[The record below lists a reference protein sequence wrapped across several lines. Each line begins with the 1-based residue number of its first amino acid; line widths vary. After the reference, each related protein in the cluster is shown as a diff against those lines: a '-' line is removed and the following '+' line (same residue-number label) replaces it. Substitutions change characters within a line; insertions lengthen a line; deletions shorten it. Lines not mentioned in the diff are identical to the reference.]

1 MSNRNTMTL
10 LRLHRRGQ
18 LVAEHAGMPKPANP
32 PLKAIFLLGTL
43 KKKQVLS
50 HTDALCEVVAEVLKK
65 QEDVDSEIIRLR
77 DYDIQPG
84 TKTEIDNDDWPSIV
98 EKMIASDII
107 IFGTPIWWGIQS
119 SLTQRAIERL
129 DELND
134 KLLETGKSEFDNK
147 VGGIV
152 ITGAEDGAE
161 HIIGNI
167 LNFMSWNGFSIP
179 PAPSVTWLGDAT
191 GETKDSLKRKF
202 RRGSINSMTRTFARN
217 AAYLARLLKQN
228 PYPAS
233 EKVKHKAGAIGYRG

>member
-1 MSNRNTMTL
+1 MDD
-10 LRLHRRGQ
+10 
-18 LVAEHAGMPKPANP
+18 
-32 PLKAIFLLGTL
+32 PLKAVFLLGTL

-50 HTDALCEVVAEVLKK
+50 HTQALCEVVAEVFEKR
-65 QEDVDSEIIRLR
+65 ENVRSEIIRLR

-84 TKTEIDNDDWPSIV
+84 TKTEIDNDDWPKILK
-98 EKMIASDII
+98 KMLAADII
-107 IFGTPIWWGIQS
+107 IFATPIWWGIQS
-119 SLTQRAIERL
+119 SLTQRIIERL

-134 KLLETGKSEFDNK
+134 ELLETGKSEFASK

-167 LNFMSWNGFSIP
+167 LNFLSWNGFTIP

-202 RRGSINSMTRTFARN
+202 RRGPVYSMIRTFARN
-217 AAYLARLLKQN
+217 EAYLARLLRQN
-228 PYPAS
+228 PFPLS
-233 EKVKHKAGAIGYRG
+233 EKVKHREGAIGYRA

>member
-1 MSNRNTMTL
+1 MLLPRVAAGCDSNSQPTHRMT
-10 LRLHRRGQ
+10 Q
-18 LVAEHAGMPKPANP
+18 A
-32 PLKAIFLLGTL
+32 LKAVFLLGTL

-50 HTDALCEVVAEVLKK
+50 HTDALCEVVAETLKK
-65 QEDVDSEIIRLR
+65 QENVTSEIIRLR

-84 TKTEIDNDDWPSIV
+84 TKTEIDDDDWPGIV
-98 EKMIASDII
+98 KKMVAADII
-107 IFGTPIWWGIQS
+107 ILATPIWWGIQS
-119 SLTQRAIERL
+119 SLIQRAIERL

-134 KLLETGKSEFDNK
+134 ELLETGKSDFANK

-191 GETKDSLKRKF
+191 GETKESLKRKF
-202 RRGSINSMTRTFARN
+202 KRGSVGSMVKTFCRN
-217 AAYLARLLKQN
+217 EAFLARLLKSN
-228 PYPAS
+228 PYPDS
-233 EKVKHKAGAIGYRG
+233 ETVKHREGAIGYRG